1 MSEVSSEVLIE
12 LNVPALLGGG
22 FDLQAEVA
30 SILEQDADAYE
41 GLADVLQEN
50 EAKDVLAFLDKKQNI
65 PSEYIDVNIDEAV
78 FHGFNDFSGAV
89 EISLPYSL
97 DMEAIR
103 EDMQK
108 QEKSDANE
116 VVDGKEI
123 TNVTRLETADF
134 IVEYNQDGVRSG
146 MAVCSIDYLDC
157 YDGDKTEDKA
167 IVLDMVKDGTL
178 ELPDLMKRPHYSEIS
193 PALLYFYDEVCKREV
208 DDQYFLEF
216 ELEALPEKDKRFQ
229 GKTPQDILDE
239 IEADMILYPSL
250 ANYIE
255 IDPYTD
261 SDKDIEF
268 FDTFRESI
276 AESCPKNRDRKHLP
290 VHNDIPG
297 EVIFQEVECALKT
310 VENEV
315 GEDLDFKEAI
325 THCSGISPHD
335 VLLSLKHEAESTRVR
350 RDNTVLFGT
359 MKYETQKDRKDAYK
373 WAKSWMNKS
382 AKRLNYEIYKKQE
395 KDKSQGR

>member
-12 LNVPALLGGG
+12 LDVPALLGGG

-30 SILEQDADAYE
+30 SVLEQDADAYE
-41 GLADVLQEN
+41 SLADALQEN

-65 PSEYIDVNIDEAV
+65 PLEYIDVNSDEAV

-123 TNVTRLETADF
+123 TNVIIGETDF
-134 IVEYNQDGVRSG
+134 VVEYNQDGLRSG
-146 MAVCSIDYLDC
+146 MAVIPMDC
-157 YDGDKTEDKA
+157 FGGYDGDKTENKA
-167 IVLDMVKDGTL
+167 IVQDMVKDGTL
-178 ELPDLMKRPHYSEIS
+178 ELPDLFERPHYSDIS
-193 PALLYFYDEVCKREV
+193 PALLYFYDEVCKGGV

-261 SDKDIEF
+261 GDKDIEF

-297 EVIFQEVECALKT
+297 EKIFQEVECALKT

-335 VLLSLKHEAESTRVR
+335 VLLSLKKEAEAKDVR
-350 RDNTVLFGT
+350 KGSTVLFGT
-359 MKYETQKDRKDAYK
+359 MKYETQKDRQEAYK
-373 WAKSWMNKS
+373 WAKSWMNKP

-395 KDKSQGR
+395 KGKSQGR

>member
-12 LNVPALLGGG
+12 LDVPALLGGG
-22 FDLQAEVA
+22 FDLQAEVV

-97 DMEAIR
+97 DLEAIR
-103 EDMQK
+103 EDMRK
-108 QEKSDANE
+108 QEKSDVNE

-123 TNVTRLETADF
+123 TNVIINEADF
-134 IVEYNQDGVRSG
+134 VVEYNQDGLRSG
-146 MAVCSIDYLDC
+146 MAVIPMDC
-157 YDGDKTEDKA
+157 FGGYEGDKTENKA
-167 IVLDMVKDGTL
+167 IVQDMVKDGTL
-178 ELPDLMKRPHYSEIS
+178 ELPDLFERPHYSDIS
-193 PALLYFYDEVCKREV
+193 PALLYFYDEVCKREA
-208 DDQYFLEF
+208 DDQYYFLEF

-255 IDPYTD
+255 IYTD
-261 SDKDIEF
+261 GDKDIEF
-268 FDTFRESI
+268 SDTFRESI

-297 EVIFQEVECALKT
+297 EVIFQEVECALKK

-350 RDNTVLFGT
+350 RGNTVLFGT

-395 KDKSQGR
+395 KDKGQCK